1 VSRQEKTRVVVKG
14 IFTMVDV
21 TFVGSGDAFGTGGRF
36 QTCILLDGSE
46 RRVAVD
52 FGASS
57 LVALNKME
65 IPHNSID
72 VIVLTHLHGDHYGGV
87 PFLLLDAMLG
97 AKRTTPLVIA
107 GPRGAEKRLAAIGA
121 ALFPGMEA
129 MKPKFDLSFVEMDLM
144 TSNPIGEI
152 SVTPF
157 PANHTGAT
165 NPTTVRV
172 EIGGKII
179 SYTGDGAWTKHMPA
193 LGEGADLLIS
203 ECYAYDK
210 SPPFHLNYPDIL
222 EHWDDFGAKRI
233 VLTHMGPAML
243 AHSDTVPQ
251 ECAYDGLVISL

>member
-1 VSRQEKTRVVVKG
+1 
-14 IFTMVDV
+14 MVDV

-144 TSNPIGEI
+144 TS
-152 SVTPF
+152 
-157 PANHTGAT
+157 
-165 NPTTVRV
+165 
-172 EIGGKII
+172 
-179 SYTGDGAWTKHMPA
+179 
-193 LGEGADLLIS
+193 DLLIS